1 MPEDANIDD
10 ADDDEEEQDQG
21 GPPTLQS
28 NSVSSAKR
36 KQPDV
41 DSDDAP
47 PQRSAVRI
55 KKTKRTVKFV
65 MGWLTKKA
73 YKDWLV
79 FDVGTNRMVCSFC
92 KKHDKEGVW
101 ATCCKDNF
109 RYFYVNNYMKK
120 KNNIALCHL
129 SLSFIRRFTEVLH
142 ESLCFF
148 PQFLKHCCIFI

>member
-1 MPEDANIDD
+1 MSGATLEDSSGSVSDYEPDSDFLPEDANIDD

-79 FDVGTNRMVCSFC
+79 FDVGTNRMFCSFC

-101 ATCCKDNF
+101 ATCGTDNF

-120 KNNIALCHL
+120 KTILLYVILHK
-129 SLSFIRRFTEVLH
+129 EVY
-142 ESLCFF
+142 
-148 PQFLKHCCIFI
+148 